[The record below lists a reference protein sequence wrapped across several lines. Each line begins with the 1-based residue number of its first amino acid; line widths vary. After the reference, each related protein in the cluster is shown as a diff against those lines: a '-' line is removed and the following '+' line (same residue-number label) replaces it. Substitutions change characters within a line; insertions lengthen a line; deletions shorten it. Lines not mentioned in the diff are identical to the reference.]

1 MLRTVLKVFGVLLL
15 CTGIAY
21 GHGGRTDSNG
31 GHTNRKTGEYHCHKE
46 PCFSNHRKSEE
57 AFNEAIQEKRLVSTL
72 YDRKDWPHWV
82 DFDRDCQDA
91 RAEALIAASTVPVK
105 FKRNKGCVVSHG
117 NWFDPYTGNTF
128 TQASKL
134 DIDHIIPLKEAHI
147 SGGDVWNR
155 EQRRTFANDPENLI
169 VVSASENREKGAK
182 DPAQWLPDTVS
193 YRCEYVKQWSYV
205 KTKYGLTVDAQEES
219 AINAVLAGC
228 N

>member
-1 MLRTVLKVFGVLLL
+1 MLRTVLSILGGVLL
-15 CTGIAY
+15 CTSVAY
-21 GHGGRTDSNG
+21 GHGGRTDSTG
-31 GHTNRKTGEYHCHKE
+31 GHNNKKTGEYHCHKE
-46 PCFSNHRKSEE
+46 PCFSNQQKSEE

-117 NWFDPYTGNTF
+117 SWFDPYTGNTF
-128 TQASKL
+128 IQASKL

-147 SGGDVWNR
+147 SGGDVWSR
-155 EQRRTFANDPENLI
+155 EERRTFANDPENLI
-169 VVSASENREKGAK
+169 VVSASENRQKGAK

-193 YRCEYVKQWSYV
+193 YRCEYVKRWSYV
-205 KTKYGLTVDAQEES
+205 KTKYSLTLDAQEKG
-219 AINAVLAGC
+219 AINAVLANC